1 MSMAPAP
8 TENDVPETL
17 RAGREAFA
25 RHAWQQA
32 FEQLTQADAAATLDG
47 ADLESLAIAAFFAGR
62 ADLRVGIAE
71 RSFAAYSRA
80 GDIIRAAYVALEIA
94 AQFVLRGKFSV
105 ASAWTR
111 RAQRLLDGQPETYAH
126 GYLALIRSD
135 LAKHSGDI
143 SRALELADE
152 AVAIGERTGH
162 QDLHAF
168 ALTAQAMLQI
178 AAGTIG
184 EGIGLLEEA
193 AIAAVNGELSPL
205 SAGVTACRMIAACRD
220 LTDYRRA
227 SEWIELTDRW
237 CETESVGGFPG
248 VCRVHRAEIAA
259 LQGNW
264 QRAEEELRRATEELA
279 KFEAIPVMADG
290 LYAIGEIRRLRGD
303 FEGAEEVLRQ
313 AHALGRSPQ
322 PALALIR
329 LESGKVRLAAAAI
342 EAALA
347 ESTQDAMARVRLLSA
362 QVEIT
367 LQAGDTVR
375 ARMAIDQLAEMLDD
389 GSPPAFRAGLGYAR
403 GRVLLAEG
411 DASASIHELRT
422 ALQLW
427 REVGSAY
434 EIART
439 RAALSPALRAA
450 GDDDDADLEL
460 RAARDEFQRLGAKP
474 DLAAAEAELRE
485 LKERSANRIQVRM
498 AFLFTDI
505 VGSTKLAEAL
515 GDQAWERLLR
525 WHDNM
530 LRAEVA
536 RQGGRIVHSTGDG
549 FFAAFDTARQAI
561 RSAIAIQR
569 ALTAHTEASG
579 FAPPVRI
586 GVHATDATQRGDD
599 FSGVGVHVAARIA
612 ALAGGGE
619 ILTSADALAEAGDV
633 ATTDTREVEVRGVST
648 AVRVASIV
656 WKDNRRQP
664 DH

>member
-1 MSMAPAP
+1 MSKLAAP
-8 TENDVPETL
+8 TESEVPEAL
-17 RAGREAFA
+17 RAGRAAFA
-25 RHAWQQA
+25 RHAWRDA
-32 FEQLTQADAAATLDG
+32 FEQLAQADATTTLDG
-47 ADLESLAIAAFFAGR
+47 ADLESLAIAAFFAGH

-71 RSFAAYSRA
+71 RAFAAYQRD
-80 GDIIRAAYVALEIA
+80 GDVIRAAYAALQIA
-94 AQFVLRGKFSV
+94 AAFVLHGKYSV
-105 ASAWTR
+105 AAAWTR
-111 RAQRLLDGQPETYAH
+111 RAERLLDGRAETYAH

-135 LAKHSGDI
+135 LAKASGDI
-143 SRALELADE
+143 SRAIELAEE

-168 ALTAQAMLQI
+168 ALTAEATLRIMT
-178 AAGTIG
+178 GTIG

-205 SAGVTACRMIAACRD
+205 TAGITACQMIAACRD

-237 CETESVGGFPG
+237 CETQSVGGFPG

-259 LQGNW
+259 LHGSW
-264 QRAEEELRRATEELA
+264 QRAEEELRQATEELE
-279 KFEAIPVMADG
+279 KFQAIPVMADG
-290 LYAIGEIRRLRGD
+290 LYSIGEIRRLQGD
-303 FEGAEEVLRQ
+303 FQGAEDLLRQ
-313 AHALGRSPQ
+313 AHALGRSPH

-329 LESGKVRLAAAAI
+329 LESGKVKLAAAAI
-342 EAALA
+342 DAALA
-347 ESTQDAMARVRLLSA
+347 ESSWDAMARLRLLGA

-367 LQAGDTVR
+367 LRIGDTAR
-375 ARMAIDQLAEMLDD
+375 ARVAAEQLAEMVDD
-389 GSPPAFRAGLGYAR
+389 TSPPALRAGLAYAR
-403 GRVLLAEG
+403 GRVLLAESDHG
-411 DASASIHELRT
+411 ASTRELRT
-422 ALQLW
+422 ALRLW

-439 RAALSPALRAA
+439 RAALSWALRAS

-460 RAARDEFQRLGAKP
+460 RAARDEFERLGAKP
-474 DLAAAEAELRE
+474 DLAAVEAELRE
-485 LKERSANRIQVRM
+485 LEERRTSRIQVRM
-498 AFLFTDI
+498 TFLFTDI

-515 GDQAWERLLR
+515 GNQAWERLLR
-525 WHDNM
+525 WHDEM
-530 LRAEVA
+530 LRAEVT

-569 ALTAHTEASG
+569 ALTSHAETSG

-586 GVHATDATQRGDD
+586 GLHAADATQRGED

-619 ILTSADALAEAGDV
+619 ILASAEALAEAADV
-633 ATTDTREVEVRGVST
+633 AAIDVREVQVRGVSEP
-648 AVRVASIV
+648 VRVASIV
-656 WKDNRRQP
+656 WTDQP
-664 DH
+664 TG

>member
-25 RHAWQQA
+25 RHAWRDA
-32 FEQLTQADAAATLDG
+32 FDQLAQADGVMTLDG
-47 ADLESLAIAAFFAGR
+47 ADLESLAIAAFFSGH
-62 ADLRVGIAE
+62 ADVRIAIAE
-71 RSFAAYSRA
+71 RSFAAYQRA
-80 GDIIRAAYVALEIA
+80 GDVIRAAYVALEIA
-94 AQFVLRGKFSV
+94 AAFMLRGKLSV

-111 RAQRLLDGQPETYAH
+111 RGERLLGGRAETYAH
-126 GYLALIRSD
+126 GYLALMRSD
-135 LAKHSGDI
+135 LAKASGDI
-143 SRALELADE
+143 PRALELAGE

-162 QDLHAF
+162 QDLYAF
-168 ALTAQAMLQI
+168 ALTAQAMLRI
-178 AAGTIG
+178 ASGTID

-205 SAGVTACRMIAACRD
+205 PAGITACRMIGACRD
-220 LTDYRRA
+220 LTDYQRA

-237 CETESVGGFPG
+237 CKTQSVGGFPG

-259 LQGNW
+259 LQGSW
-264 QRAEEELRRATEELA
+264 QQAEQELRRATEELEQ
-279 KFEAIPVMADG
+279 FQVTPVMADG
-290 LYAIGEIRRLRGD
+290 LYAIGEIQRLQGD
-303 FEGAEEVLRQ
+303 FEGAEETLRK

-329 LESGKVRLAAAAI
+329 LEKGKVKLAAAAI
-342 EAALA
+342 DAALA
-347 ESTQDAMARVRLLSA
+347 ETSSDPMARWRLLGA
-362 QVEIT
+362 QVEIM
-367 LQAGDTVR
+367 LRAGDTRR
-375 ARMAIDQLAEMLDD
+375 ARTASDQLAEIVDNT
-389 GSPPAFRAGLGYAR
+389 SPPALRASLAYAR

-411 DASASIHELRT
+411 DDRASTHELKT

-439 RAALSPALRAA
+439 REALSRALRAS

-460 RAARDEFQRLGAKP
+460 RVARDEFQRLGAKP
-474 DLAAAEAELRE
+474 DLAAADGELRE
-485 LKERSANRIQVRM
+485 LEERGANRVQVRM

-525 WHDNM
+525 WHDTM

-569 ALTAHTEASG
+569 ALTGHAESSG

-586 GVHATDATQRGDD
+586 GVHAAAATQRSDD

-612 ALAGGGE
+612 ALADGGE
-619 ILTSADALAEAGDV
+619 ILASADALAEAADV
-633 ATTDTREVEVRGVST
+633 VASDAREAEVRGVSRP
-648 AVRVASIV
+648 VRVASIV
-656 WKDNRRQP
+656 WTEQP
-664 DH
+664 PAA

>member
-1 MSMAPAP
+1 MSELTVP
-8 TENDVPETL
+8 TESDVPETL
-17 RAGREAFA
+17 RAGRAAFA
-25 RHAWQQA
+25 RHAWRDA
-32 FEQLTQADAAATLDG
+32 FEQLTQADAVTTLDG

-62 ADLRVGIAE
+62 ADLRGEIAE
-71 RSFAAYSRA
+71 RSFATYQRA
-80 GDIIRAAYVALEIA
+80 GDVIRAAYVALEIA
-94 AQFVLRGKFSV
+94 AGFVFRGKLSV

-111 RAQRLLDGQPETYAH
+111 RAERLLDGQDETYAH
-126 GYLALIRSD
+126 GYLALMRSD
-135 LAKHSGDI
+135 LAKASGDI
-143 SRALELADE
+143 SRALKLTEE
-152 AVAIGERTGH
+152 AIAIGERTGY
-162 QDLHAF
+162 QDLYAV
-168 ALTAQAMLQI
+168 ALTAQAWLRMTT
-178 AAGTIG
+178 GTIG

-205 SAGVTACRMIAACRD
+205 TAGITACQMIAACCD

-237 CETESVGGFPG
+237 CKTESVGGFPG
-248 VCRVHRAEIAA
+248 VCRVHRAQIAA
-259 LQGNW
+259 FQGSW
-264 QRAEEELRRATEELA
+264 QRAEEELRRATEELEV
-279 KFEAIPVMADG
+279 FDAIPAMADG
-290 LYAIGEIRRLRGD
+290 LYAIGEIRRLQGD
-303 FEGAEEVLRQ
+303 IKGAEDALRQ

-329 LESGKVRLAAAAI
+329 LESGKVKLARAAI

-347 ESTQDAMARVRLLSA
+347 ESSWDAMARPRLLGA

-367 LQAGDTVR
+367 LQAGDTER
-375 ARMAIDQLAEMLDD
+375 ARIATDQLAEIVDD
-389 GSPPAFRAGLGYAR
+389 ASPPAVRASLAYAQ

-411 DASASIHELRT
+411 DETASAHELRT
-422 ALQLW
+422 ALRLW

-439 RAALSPALRAA
+439 RVALSRALRMS

-460 RAARDEFQRLGAKP
+460 RAARDEFERLGARP
-474 DLAAAEAELRE
+474 DLAAVEAKLRE
-485 LKERSANRIQVRM
+485 LEERRTSRVQVRM

-515 GDQAWERLLR
+515 GNQAWERLLR
-525 WHDNM
+525 WHDEM

-549 FFAAFDTARQAI
+549 FFVAFDTASQAI

-569 ALTAHTEASG
+569 ELSSHAETSG

-586 GVHATDATQRGDD
+586 GLHAADATQRGED

-619 ILTSADALAEAGDV
+619 ILASAEALAEAHDV
-633 ATTDTREVEVRGVST
+633 TALDAREVNIRGVSKP
-648 AVRVASIV
+648 VEVASIV
-656 WKDNRRQP
+656 WTDP
-664 DH
+664 PTA